1 MRSKVTI
8 FGHALHPMLVAF
20 PIAFYGAAVVSYI
33 AYGVNENLFWFR
45 LGVIANIAGV
55 VMAAVAAI
63 PGFIDW
69 LLAIPHHSPAKITG
83 LRHMLANV
91 FALIIFALNAGIQL
105 PRFDDPLPSAVSA
118 IALSLFGLVATVVA
132 GFFGWTLV
140 QKHHVGVDL
149 TPEQE
154 RLEPDRTARRPPVGT
169 AGAQRT

>member
-1 MRSKVTI
+1 MRSKVAI
-8 FGHALHPMLVAF
+8 YGHALHPMLVAF

-33 AYGVNENLFWFR
+33 VYGANENLFWFR
-45 LGVIANIAGV
+45 LAVIANVAGV

-69 LLAIPHHSPAKITG
+69 LLAIPNHSPAKVTG
-83 LRHMLANV
+83 LKHMLANV
-91 FALIIFALNAGIQL
+91 LALVIFAINAGVQL
-105 PRFDDPLPSAVSA
+105 ARFDDPLPPAGTA
-118 IALSLFGLVATVVA
+118 IVLSLFGLLATVTA

-154 RLEPDRTARRPPVGT
+154 RLEPDRMERRPPVGT